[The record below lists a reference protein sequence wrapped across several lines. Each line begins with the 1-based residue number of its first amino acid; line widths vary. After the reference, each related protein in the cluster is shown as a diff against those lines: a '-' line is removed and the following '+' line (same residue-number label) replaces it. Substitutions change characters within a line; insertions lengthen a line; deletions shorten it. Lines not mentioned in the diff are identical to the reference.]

1 MSSFKW
7 LYCYTSLYTKAYQIA
22 GPEPDQ
28 IGHTNDDVG
37 KYPFDVIKLNHTSS
51 KSHNFSF

>member
-7 LYCYTSLYTKAYQIA
+7 LYCYTSLYTKTYQIA